1 MRQNRY
7 LVLFLTFFKIG
18 ATTFGGGYAMLPIIK
33 REVVEH
39 HRWISDEEFVDVL
52 AVAQSSPGAVSVNSS
67 VFIGCKL
74 YGYPGAFVALLGSVL
89 PSFIIILLI
98 AAFFARITAYPVV
111 VAAFA
116 GVRPAIAA
124 LIAAAVIKIGM
135 PVLKKRNDFFFAL
148 FFLVLSAGFGVHP
161 VMIILLGIVS
171 GLLRSKLENSADK
184 EREGP

>member
-1 MRQNRY
+1 MRQNHY

-33 REVVEH
+33 REVVER

-52 AVAQSSPGAVSVNSS
+52 AVAQSSPGAVAVNSS

-74 YGYPGAFVALLGSVL
+74 YGVPGAFVALLGSVL
-89 PSFIIILLI
+89 PSFLIILLI
-98 AAFFARITAYPVV
+98 AAFFVRYTEYPVV

-124 LIAAAVIKIGM
+124 LIAAAVVKIGM
-135 PVLKKRNDFFFAL
+135 PVLKKRNNIFFAL
-148 FFLVLSAGFGVHP
+148 FFLILSAGVGVHP
-161 VMIILLGIVS
+161 VMIILLGIVV
-171 GLLRSKLENSADK
+171 GLLLCKLEKNA
-184 EREGP
+184 REGSERP